1 MTAAIWKIVISPY
14 LSCES
19 SELHEILYADT
30 NFTAGDGNDK
40 NQKLANSKWRMDAV
54 LKIIFGYNSAACC
67 PIKMKF
73 GVRRQNHTH
82 TKQVK

>member
-40 NQKLANSKWRMDAV
+40 NQIRKFKMADVRD
-54 LKIIFGYNSAACC
+54 
-67 PIKMKF
+67 IK
-73 GVRRQNHTH
+73 NHYWL
-82 TKQVK
+82 